1 MAVVDAQYPEAVP
14 IELDADALAAAYP
27 WPDGPWLRAMMVM
40 SLDGS
45 AWGPDGLSGSIS
57 SPADRRVFAE
67 ARRLC
72 DAVLVGAGTIR
83 AERYRPMIAKPEH
96 AQARSAAGLAPAPV
110 VVIVSGSLDLP
121 WEEPLFADST
131 MGVVV
136 ATCAAAATDGTADRL
151 ALAREH
157 AQVLVM
163 PGSTVDVGMLIAE
176 LHRRGLKRI
185 VCEGGPRLL
194 RDVAAA
200 GLIDEIDMSISPV
213 LVGGGQVVT
222 GEPLQAA
229 VELDLAH
236 SIVADGFVFCRYL
249 RTSRS

>member
-1 MAVVDAQYPEAVP
+1 
-14 IELDADALAAAYP
+14 
-27 WPDGPWLRAMMVM
+27 MMVM

-57 SPADRRVFAE
+57 SPTDRRVFAE

-83 AERYRPMIAKPEH
+83 AERYRPMIAKSEH

-131 MGVVV
+131 MRVVI
-136 ATCAAAATDGTADRL
+136 ATCADRSLDGADRL
-151 ALAREH
+151 AIAREH
-157 AQVLVM
+157 AEVLVM
-163 PGSTVDVGMLIAE
+163 PGSTVDVGMLVAE
-176 LHRRGLKRI
+176 LHSRGLKRI

-200 GLIDEIDMSISPV
+200 GLIDEVDMSISPV

-222 GEPLQAA
+222 GEPLPVA
-229 VELDLAH
+229 VQLDLAH
-236 SIVADGFVFCRYL
+236 TIAADGFVFCRYL
-249 RTSRS
+249 RRS

>member
-1 MAVVDAQYPEAVP
+1 
-14 IELDADALAAAYP
+14 
-27 WPDGPWLRAMMVM
+27 MVM

-45 AWGPDGLSGSIS
+45 AWGADGLSRSIS
-57 SPADRRVFAE
+57 SPTDRRVLAE

-83 AERYRPMIAKPEH
+83 AERYRPMLAKPEH

-131 MGVVV
+131 MRVLI
-136 ATCAAAATDGTADRL
+136 ATCAGGDVGVDAEARVDADRL
-151 ALAREH
+151 AIAREH
-157 AQVLVM
+157 AEVLVM
-163 PGSTVDVGMLIAE
+163 PGATVEPGLLIAE
-176 LHRRGLKRI
+176 LHSRGLKRI

-200 GLIDEIDMSISPV
+200 GLIDEVDMSISPV

-222 GEPLQAA
+222 GEPLATA
-229 VELDLAH
+229 VPLELAH
-236 SIVADGFVFCRYL
+236 TIVADDFVFCRYL
-249 RTSRS
+249 RRSQR